1 VPMDV
6 NSHIAKADEALRKKN
21 FDYAVSLLEQVLSLQ
36 PDHGAARRKWVEALR
51 AKAGRKS
58 TPGWLSKLGG
68 SPHMLSAAMSGLA
81 KSAGGKARALEKYLT
96 QDPLNADAHL
106 NLGEAL
112 LAAGFADSAAAVFE
126 ALGEAEPK
134 LGVAWKRAAASH
146 AQRQRLEEA
155 LACLEKAL
163 KADPKDAESERMRKN
178 LSADLTLRKGAYER
192 AGSSR
197 ELVRDVETQERLER
211 ESRIHK
217 TGEDLAHEEKE
228 LTEKLQAN
236 AKDGRARRRLAE
248 ILAKGSRWAEAHKL
262 LEGGIPFDENAG
274 ELRDRIG
281 DLKLKELDFEIGK
294 LEKRLATESNPNL
307 KDDLDLLK
315 ADRAKLELADF
326 RRRAAEKPTD
336 LALQYQLGR
345 ALADAGEIDE
355 ALGAFQKSVK
365 DPKTRVDSLLKLGA
379 CFQKKGL
386 PDLAE
391 KQLKTALEESSA
403 ASERGKSILYNLG
416 LIAEQAGRK
425 SDAFNWFSRI
435 YEVDIAYRDVARKIE
450 SLRS

>member
-1 VPMDV
+1 MDV
-6 NSHIAKADEALRKKN
+6 TSHIAKADEALRKKN
-21 FDYAVSLLEQVLSLQ
+21 FDYAVNLLEQVLALQ
-36 PDHGAARRKWVEALR
+36 PDHGIARKKWCEALR
-51 AKAGRKS
+51 GKAGRKS

-81 KSAGGKARALEKYLT
+81 KSAGGKARALEKYVA

-106 NLGEAL
+106 SLGEAL

-134 LGVAWKRAAASH
+134 LAVAWKRAAASH
-146 AQRQRLEEA
+146 AQKQRFDEA

-178 LSADLTLRKGAYER
+178 LSADQTLRKGAYER

-197 ELVRDVETQERLER
+197 ELVRDQETQERLER
-211 ESRIHK
+211 DSRIHK
-217 TGEDLAHEEKE
+217 TEDDLTRESKE
-228 LTEKLQAN
+228 LQDKLQAN

-248 ILAKGSRWAEAHKL
+248 IFAKGERFAEATKL
-262 LEGGIPFDENAG
+262 LEDGVAFDENAV

-281 DLKLKELDFEIGK
+281 DLKLQELDREIGK
-294 LEKRLATESNPNL
+294 LEKRLQTESNPNL
-307 KDDLDLLK
+307 KDDLDLLR
-315 ADRAKLELADF
+315 ADRAKVELADF
-326 RRRAAEKPTD
+326 RRRAAERPTD

-345 ALADAGEIDE
+345 ALADAGELDE

-435 YEVDIAYRDVARKIE
+435 YEVDIAYRDVAKKIE
-450 SLRS
+450 TLRS

>member
-1 VPMDV
+1 MDV
-6 NSHIAKADEALRKKN
+6 SSHIAKADEALRKKN
-21 FDYAVSLLEQVLSLQ
+21 FDYAVNLLEQVLSLQ
-36 PDHGAARRKWVEALR
+36 PDHGAARKLWVEALR

-68 SPHMLSAAMSGLA
+68 SPHMLSAAMSGIA
-81 KSAGGKARALEKYLT
+81 KSAGGKARALEKYLA
-96 QDPLNADAHL
+96 QDPLNADAHM

-126 ALGEAEPK
+126 SLGEAEPK
-134 LGVAWKRAAASH
+134 LAVAWKRAAQSH
-146 AQRQRLEEA
+146 AQRQRFDEA

-163 KADPKDAESERMRKN
+163 KIDPKDAESERMRKN
-178 LSADLTLRKGAYER
+178 LAADLTLRKGAYER

-197 ELVRDVETQERLER
+197 ELVRDVEKQERLER
-211 ESRIHK
+211 ESRLHK
-217 TGEDLAHEEKE
+217 TGEDLERESKD
-228 LTEKLQAN
+228 LQEKLQAN

-248 ILAKGSRWAEAHKL
+248 ILAKGERWAEARKL
-262 LEGGIPFDENAG
+262 LEEGVPLDENAG

-294 LEKRLATESNPNL
+294 LEKRVATESNPNL
-307 KDDLDLLK
+307 KDDLELLR
-315 ADRAKLELADF
+315 ADRAKQELADF

-345 ALADAGEIDE
+345 ALSDAGEIDE

-450 SLRS
+450 TLRS

>member
-1 VPMDV
+1 MDV
-6 NSHIAKADEALRKKN
+6 SSHIAKADEALRKKN
-21 FDYAVSLLEQVLSLQ
+21 FDYAVNLLEQVLSLQ
-36 PDHGAARRKWVEALR
+36 PDHGVARKKWLEALR

-68 SPHMLSAAMSGLA
+68 SPHMLSAAMNSIA
-81 KSAGGKARALEKYLT
+81 KSAGGKARALEKYVA

-126 ALGEAEPK
+126 SLGEAEPK
-134 LGVAWKRAAASH
+134 LAVAWKRAAASH
-146 AQRQRLEEA
+146 AARQRLDEA

-163 KADPKDAESERMRKN
+163 KADPKDAEAERMRKN
-178 LSADLTLRKGAYER
+178 LAADLTLRKGAYER

-211 ESRIHK
+211 DSRLHK
-217 TGEDLAHEEKE
+217 TGEDLAREEKE
-228 LTEKLQAN
+228 LKEKLQAN

-248 ILAKGSRWAEAHKL
+248 ILAKGERWSEAQKL
-262 LEGGIPFDENAG
+262 LEEGIPLDDNAG
-274 ELRDRIG
+274 ELRDRLG
-281 DLKLKELDFEIGK
+281 DLKLKELDLEIGK
-294 LEKRLATESNPNL
+294 LEKRIATESNPNL
-307 KDDLDLLK
+307 KDDLELLK
-315 ADRAKLELADF
+315 GDRAKLELADF

-450 SLRS
+450 TLRS

>member
-1 VPMDV
+1 V
-6 NSHIAKADEALRKKN
+6 A
-21 FDYAVSLLEQVLSLQ
+21 
-36 PDHGAARRKWVEALR
+36 
-51 AKAGRKS
+51 
-58 TPGWLSKLGG
+58 
-68 SPHMLSAAMSGLA
+68 
-81 KSAGGKARALEKYLT
+81 

-106 NLGEAL
+106 SLGEAL

-134 LGVAWKRAAASH
+134 LAVAWKRAAASH
-146 AQRQRLEEA
+146 AQKQRFDEA

-178 LSADLTLRKGAYER
+178 LSADQTLRKGAYER

-197 ELVRDVETQERLER
+197 ELVRDQETQERLER
-211 ESRIHK
+211 DSRIHK
-217 TGEDLAHEEKE
+217 TEDDLTRESKE
-228 LTEKLQAN
+228 LQDKLQAN

-248 ILAKGSRWAEAHKL
+248 IFAKGERFAEATQL
-262 LEGGIPFDENAG
+262 LEAGIAFDENAV

-281 DLKLKELDFEIGK
+281 DLKLQELDREIAK
-294 LEKRLATESNPNL
+294 LEKRLQTESNPNL
-307 KDDLDLLK
+307 KDDLDLLR
-315 ADRAKLELADF
+315 ADRAKVELADF
-326 RRRAAEKPTD
+326 RRRAAERPTD

-345 ALADAGEIDE
+345 ALADAGELDE

-435 YEVDIAYRDVARKIE
+435 YEVDIAYRDVAKKIE
-450 SLRS
+450 TLRS

>member
-1 VPMDV
+1 MDV
-6 NSHIAKADEALRKKN
+6 TSHIAKADEALRKKN
-21 FDYAVSLLEQVLSLQ
+21 FDYALNLLEQVLSLQ
-36 PDHGAARRKWVEALR
+36 PDHGVARRKWVEALR

-68 SPHMLSAAMSGLA
+68 SPHMLSAAMSGIA
-81 KSAGGKARALEKYLT
+81 KSAGGKARALEKYVA

-126 ALGEAEPK
+126 ALGEAEPRNA
-134 LGVAWKRAAASH
+134 LAWKRAAASH
-146 AQRQRLEEA
+146 AQRQRLDEA

-163 KADPKDAESERMRKN
+163 KIDPKDAESERMRKN
-178 LSADLTLRKGAYER
+178 LAADLTLRKGAYER

-197 ELVRDVETQERLER
+197 ELVRDVEKQERLER
-211 ESRIHK
+211 ESRLHK
-217 TGEDLAHEEKE
+217 TEEDLAHETKE
-228 LTEKLQAN
+228 LQEKLQAN

-248 ILAKGSRWAEAHKL
+248 ILARGERWAEAQKL
-262 LEGGIPFDENAG
+262 LEEGVPLDDNAG
-274 ELRDRIG
+274 DLRDRIG
-281 DLKLKELDFEIGK
+281 DLKLKELDLEIGK
-294 LEKRLATESNPNL
+294 LEKRVAAESNPNL
-307 KDDLDLLK
+307 KDDLELLR
-315 ADRAKLELADF
+315 ADRAKQELADF
-326 RRRAAEKPTD
+326 RRRAAERPTD

>member
-1 VPMDV
+1 MDV
-6 NSHIAKADEALRKKN
+6 TSHIAKADEALRKKN
-21 FDYAVSLLEQVLSLQ
+21 FDYAVNLLEQVLSLQ
-36 PDHGAARRKWVEALR
+36 PDHGVARKKWLEALR

-81 KSAGGKARALEKYLT
+81 KSAGGKARALEKYVT
-96 QDPLNADAHL
+96 QDPLNADAHM

-126 ALGEAEPK
+126 SLGEAEPK
-134 LGVAWKRAAASH
+134 LAVAWKRAAASH
-146 AQRQRLEEA
+146 AQKQRLDEA

-163 KADPKDAESERMRKN
+163 KIDPKDAESERMRKN
-178 LSADLTLRKGAYER
+178 LAADLTLRKGAYER
-192 AGSSR
+192 AGSAR

-211 ESRIHK
+211 ESRLHK
-217 TGEDLAHEEKE
+217 TGEDLAREEKE
-228 LTEKLQAN
+228 LKEKLQAN
-236 AKDGRARRRLAE
+236 AKDGRSRRRLAE
-248 ILAKGSRWAEAHKL
+248 ILAKGERWSEAQKL
-262 LEGGIPFDENAG
+262 LEEGIPLDENAG
-274 ELRDRIG
+274 ELRDRVG
-281 DLKLKELDFEIGK
+281 DLKLRELDFEILK
-294 LEKRLATESNPNL
+294 LEKRIATESNPNL
-307 KDDLDLLK
+307 KDDLELLR
-315 ADRAKLELADF
+315 ADRAKVELTDF

-386 PDLAE
+386 ADLAE

-450 SLRS
+450 TLRS